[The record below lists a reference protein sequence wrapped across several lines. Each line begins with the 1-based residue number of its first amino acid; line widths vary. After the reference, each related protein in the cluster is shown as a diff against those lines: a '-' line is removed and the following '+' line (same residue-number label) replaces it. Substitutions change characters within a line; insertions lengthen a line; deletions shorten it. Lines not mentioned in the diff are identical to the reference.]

1 MLQMTVIFY
10 RTGIWYD
17 MLDMGDARLGGEGRG
32 LESFR
37 EPLAL
42 HRVVK
47 EATFERKNGMDKRAN
62 RGNIWR
68 KSIPGTGTARVQ

>member
-1 MLQMTVIFY
+1 MLLQ
-10 RTGIWYD
+10 
-17 MLDMGDARLGGEGRG
+17 ARKQGKG

-47 EATFERKNGMDKRAN
+47 EATFERKNETNKRAN

>member
-1 MLQMTVIFY
+1 MLLQE
-10 RTGIWYD
+10 RKQGK
-17 MLDMGDARLGGEGRG
+17 R

-37 EPLAL
+37 ELLAL

-47 EATFERKNGMDKRAN
+47 EATFEQKNETDKRAN

-68 KSIPGTGTARVQ
+68 KTIPGTGTARVQ